1 MTEEV
6 APFLSLPD
14 FQGLWDGAPL
24 TARQKT
30 IATLMLTVASNWI
43 YRNGPK
49 GFDLPATDADAR
61 FVVWD
66 VVSSAIRYQKYSRMS
81 SFNRT
86 TAHRIDSGTFADVM
100 KALDFTDNHKMHLGI
115 PLAAEPL
122 VSCEPDDFGTHG
134 LGPGPVSFMPS
145 HWFR

>member
-1 MTEEV
+1 MT
-6 APFLSLPD
+6 PFLSLQD

-30 IATLMLTVASNWI
+30 IATLMLKVASQWI
-43 YRNGPK
+43 YDNGPQ
-49 GFDLPATDADAR
+49 GDALPVDDPTAQ

-115 PLAAEPL
+115 PLAAQPL
-122 VSCEPDDFGTHG
+122 DSCEPDDFGTYG
-134 LGPGPVSFMPS
+134 LGPDRQGWRGF
-145 HWFR
+145 FGRDGAC